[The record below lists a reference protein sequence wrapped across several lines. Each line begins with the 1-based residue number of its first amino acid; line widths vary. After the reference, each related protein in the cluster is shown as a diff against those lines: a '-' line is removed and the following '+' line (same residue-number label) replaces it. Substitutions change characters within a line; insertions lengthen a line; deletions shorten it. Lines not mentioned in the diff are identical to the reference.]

1 MSKHTVNRDRG
12 NRDTGNRDKGSTR
25 RMVVIAA
32 TAAGVLTVAGVIATQ
47 ATADDDPA
55 RPTPVVARPA
65 TEADLRLAAEWA
77 DRMES
82 LAPGWS
88 AAAGRPATADDL
100 RLAAEWARRMAILRS
115 TTTTTP

>member
-1 MSKHTVNRDRG
+1 MSN
-12 NRDTGNRDKGSTR
+12 DTINRDKGSTR

-47 ATADDDPA
+47 AAADDEPA
-55 RPTPVVARPA
+55 RPATVIARPA

-77 DRMES
+77 QRMET

-88 AAAGRPATADDL
+88 AAAGRPATPDDL
-100 RLAAEWARRMAILRS
+100 RLAAEWARRMEILRS
-115 TTTTTP
+115 TTTTIAP